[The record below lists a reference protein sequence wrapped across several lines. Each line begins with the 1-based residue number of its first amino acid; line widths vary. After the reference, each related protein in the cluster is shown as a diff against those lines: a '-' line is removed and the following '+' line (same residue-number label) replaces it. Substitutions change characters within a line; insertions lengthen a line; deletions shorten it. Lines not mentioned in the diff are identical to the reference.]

1 MERDKHGGL
10 LLLSTQK
17 QLYGTQ
23 PLLSVHII
31 QKGRREK
38 GHTWII
44 RWTKTQELG
53 CCSGTWEEANEY
65 ARKKNKGEYIILE

>member
-1 MERDKHGGL
+1 ML
-10 LLLSTQK
+10 LLQIQK
-17 QLYGTQ
+17 QLHGTQ
-23 PLLSVHII
+23 SLLSVRII

-38 GHTWII
+38 DHIWII

>member
-1 MERDKHGGL
+1 ML
-10 LLLSTQK
+10 LLQIQK
-17 QLYGTQ
+17 QLHGTQ
-23 PLLSVHII
+23 SLLSVRII

-38 GHTWII
+38 DHIWII

-65 ARKKNKGEYIILE
+65 AGKKNKGEYIILE

>member
-1 MERDKHGGL
+1 M
-10 LLLSTQK
+10 LLSTQK
-17 QLYGTQ
+17 QLYGAQ
-23 PLLSVHII
+23 SMLSVCII
-31 QKGRREK
+31 QEGRREK
-38 GHTWII
+38 DHTWSI

>member
-1 MERDKHGGL
+1 M
-10 LLLSTQK
+10 
-17 QLYGTQ
+17 
-23 PLLSVHII
+23 LSVCII
-31 QKGRREK
+31 QEGRREK
-38 GHTWII
+38 DHIWIV